1 MLEKA
6 FTFIWVFFIELM
18 VERETGGGGLT
29 LKSITKPVS
38 HTSRIRKASAFVLCV
53 LLCSLRLRM
62 PSQLA

>member
-18 VERETGGGGLT
+18 VEREMGGELT